1 MSNRRTFAIIS
12 HPDAGKTTLT
22 EKLLLQGGAIH
33 LAGEVKARGAA
44 RRARSD
50 WMKIEQQRGIS
61 VTSSVMTFERD
72 GITFNLLDTPGHEDF
87 SEDTYRT
94 LTAVD
99 SAIMVIDAAKGIEP
113 QTRKL
118 FEVCRLRSVPI
129 ITFVNKVDR
138 EGRSV
143 FETLDEVADAL
154 ALDVVPMS
162 WPIGMGG
169 VFQGV
174 LDFATDTISRPEGD
188 SREFLGKVTP
198 AEDIPAEIADEIEL
212 AQGGYPSF
220 DLEAYRHGD
229 MTPVYFGSA
238 LKNFGVAE
246 LIDAIARF
254 APPPRPQPSEQ
265 GTIQPENKEV
275 TGFIFKVQAN
285 MDPQHRDRIA
295 FMRLVSGTFKRGM
308 KLIPSALGKP
318 VAIHS
323 PILFFAQDRELA
335 DTAEPGDIIGIPN
348 HGTLRVGDT
357 LSETNKVR
365 FTGLPNFAPEIL
377 RRVALKDP
385 TKTKQLRKALDDLSE
400 EGVIQVFY
408 PELGGQWIVG
418 VVGQLQLDVLIS
430 RLEAEYK
437 VAAVLEASPFDTA
450 RWLKGSEAA
459 LRQFTDINKSNLAK
473 DRDGDPVFMA
483 RSAWDVG
490 YQQERNPELVQM
502 IQQKMFTFE
511 DLVTID
517 AAGLQREG
525 RRAAHDRPDAVAD
538 GLQERTGSRGW
549 HLQLGAAAHALQGH
563 QQPPAPAV
571 RGFLRKRVFHDCGR
585 EHRAGLPDQPGQA
598 QSCEQQARER

>member
-1 MSNRRTFAIIS
+1 MTANSSAHASRRTFAIIS

-61 VTSSVMTFERD
+61 VTSSVMTFQRGD
-72 GITFNLLDTPGHEDF
+72 ITFNLLDTPGHEDF

-118 FEVCRLRSVPI
+118 FEVCRMRSVPI

-138 EGRSV
+138 EGRSP
-143 FETLDEVADAL
+143 FDTLDEVADAL

-162 WPIGMGG
+162 WPVGMGG
-169 VFQGV
+169 TFKGI
-174 LDFATDTISRPEGD
+174 LDFAKGTVSRPEGD
-188 SREFLGKVTP
+188 SREFLGKVETLADFGELP
-198 AEDIPAEIADEIEL
+198 AEVAEEVEL
-212 AQGGYPSF
+212 AQGGYPEF
-220 DLEAYRHGD
+220 DLAAYRHGD
-229 MTPVYFGSA
+229 LTPVYFGSA

-246 LIDAIARF
+246 LIDAIAAF
-254 APPPRPQPSEQ
+254 APPPRPQPSSAGE
-265 GTIQPENKEV
+265 ISPERGEV
-275 TGFIFKVQAN
+275 TGFVFKVQAN

-295 FMRLVSGTFKRGM
+295 FMRMVSGTFRRGM
-308 KLIPSALGKP
+308 KLTPSGLGKP
-318 VAIHS
+318 IAVHS
-323 PILFFAQDRELA
+323 PILFFAQDREIA
-335 DTAEPGDIIGIPN
+335 DTAEAGDIIGIPN

-357 LSETNKVR
+357 LSERNDVR

-437 VAAVLEASPFDTA
+437 VAAMLEPSPFDTA
-450 RWLKGSEAA
+450 RWLKGTDAA
-459 LRQFTDINKSNLAK
+459 LRGFADFNKANLAK

-483 RSAWDVG
+483 RSAWDVS
-490 YQQERNPELVQM
+490 YQQEKNPEL
-502 IQQKMFTFE
+502 TFSA
-511 DLVTID
+511 TK
-517 AAGLQREG
+517 
-525 RRAAHDRPDAVAD
+525 
-538 GLQERTGSRGW
+538 ER
-549 HLQLGAAAHALQGH
+549 
-563 QQPPAPAV
+563 
-571 RGFLRKRVFHDCGR
+571 
-585 EHRAGLPDQPGQA
+585 
-598 QSCEQQARER
+598 

>member
-1 MSNRRTFAIIS
+1 MTLNRRTFAIIS

-22 EKLLLQGGAIH
+22 EKLLLTGGAIH

-61 VTSSVMTFERD
+61 VTSSVMTFERG

-138 EGRSV
+138 EGREP
-143 FETLDEVADAL
+143 FALLDEVADAL
-154 ALDVVPMS
+154 ALDVCPMS
-162 WPIGMGG
+162 WPAGMGG
-169 VFQGV
+169 LF
-174 LDFATDTISRPEGD
+174 EGIYD
-188 SREFLGKVTP
+188 LSANRLMQPSGPSKEFEGKMADLAGRDDP
-198 AEDIPAEIADEIEL
+198 ALAGLLSAGALERLQEETEL
-212 AQGGYPSF
+212 AEAGYESF

-229 MTPVYFGSA
+229 LTPVYFGSA
-238 LKNFGVAE
+238 LKGFGITE
-246 LIDAIARF
+246 LIDAIAAH
-254 APPPRPQPSEQ
+254 APPPRAQPAE
-265 GTIQPENKEV
+265 PEAVAPSRDDV

-295 FMRLVSGTFKRGM
+295 FMRLVSGTFRRGM
-308 KLIPSALGKP
+308 KLTPSGHGKP
-318 VAIHS
+318 IAVHS
-323 PILFFAQDRELA
+323 PILFFAQDREIA

-357 LSETNKVR
+357 LSERNDVR

-408 PELGGQWIVG
+408 PEIGAQWIVG
-418 VVGQLQLDVLIS
+418 VVGQLQLEVLIS
-430 RLEAEYK
+430 RLSAEYK
-437 VAAVLEASPFDTA
+437 VEAVLEPAPFDTA
-450 RWLKGSEAA
+450 RWISGDEATLDA
-459 LRQFTDINKSNLAK
+459 FARISQANLAK
-473 DRDGDPVFMA
+473 DRDGNPVYLA
-483 RSAWDVG
+483 KSAWDVG
-490 YQQERNPELVQM
+490 YQQERNPD
-502 IQQKMFTFE
+502 IAFSAT
-511 DLVTID
+511 
-517 AAGLQREG
+517 
-525 RRAAHDRPDAVAD
+525 
-538 GLQERTGSRGW
+538 
-549 HLQLGAAAHALQGH
+549 
-563 QQPPAPAV
+563 
-571 RGFLRKRVFHDCGR
+571 
-585 EHRAGLPDQPGQA
+585 
-598 QSCEQQARER
+598 RER

>member
-1 MSNRRTFAIIS
+1 MDAPPKSRYARGPMATSPANTRRTFAIIS

-61 VTSSVMTFERD
+61 VTSSVMTFEKD
-72 GITFNLLDTPGHEDF
+72 GVTFNLLDTPGHEDF

-138 EGRSV
+138 EGRDP
-143 FETLDEVADAL
+143 FETLDEVADML
-154 ALDVVPMS
+154 ALDVSPQM

-169 VFQGV
+169 EFEGL
-174 LDFATDTISRPEGD
+174 LDFATETISRPEGP
-188 SREFLGKVTP
+188 SREYRGTRDT
-198 AEDIPAEIADEIEL
+198 AAIPARFADEIEL
-212 AQGGYPSF
+212 ARGGYPEF
-220 DLEAYRHGD
+220 DLEAFRHGD
-229 MTPVYFGSA
+229 LTPVYFGSA
-238 LKNFGVAE
+238 LKNFGVEE
-246 LIDAIARF
+246 LIAAIARW
-254 APPPRPQPSEQ
+254 APPPRPQPAGEELVE
-265 GTIQPENKEV
+265 PDNKEV

-285 MDPQHRDRIA
+285 MDPNHRDRIA

-308 KLIPSALGKP
+308 KLTPSGLGKP
-318 VAIHS
+318 IAVHS

-335 DTAEPGDIIGIPN
+335 DTAEAGDIIGIPN

-357 LSETNKVR
+357 LSENNKLR

-377 RRVALKDP
+377 RRVVLRDP

-408 PELGGQWIVG
+408 PEIGAQSIVG

-437 VAAVLEASPFDTA
+437 VEAALEASPFATA
-450 RWLKGSEAA
+450 RWLKGSDAA
-459 LRQFTDINKSNLAK
+459 LKAFTDFNRPNLAR
-473 DRDGDPVFMA
+473 DRDGDIVFMA
-483 RSAWDVG
+483 KAVWDVG
-490 YQQERNPELVQM
+490 YQQEKNP
-502 IQQKMFTFE
+502 
-511 DLVTID
+511 DLAFSATK
-517 AAGLQREG
+517 
-525 RRAAHDRPDAVAD
+525 
-538 GLQERTGSRGW
+538 ER
-549 HLQLGAAAHALQGH
+549 
-563 QQPPAPAV
+563 
-571 RGFLRKRVFHDCGR
+571 
-585 EHRAGLPDQPGQA
+585 
-598 QSCEQQARER
+598 

>member
-33 LAGEVKARGAA
+33 LAGEVKARGQA

-61 VTSSVMTFERD
+61 VTSSVMTFQKD
-72 GITFNLLDTPGHEDF
+72 GIVFNLLDTPGHEDF

-118 FEVCRLRSVPI
+118 FEVCRMRSVPI

-169 VFQGV
+169 VFEGV
-174 LDFATDTISRPEGD
+174 LDLTQRTIARPEGD
-188 SREFLGKVTP
+188 SREFLGRRDPLDGATIPDAV
-198 AEDIPAEIADEIEL
+198 AEEIEL
-212 AQGGYPSF
+212 AQIGYPEF

-229 MTPVYFGSA
+229 LTPVYFGSA
-238 LKNFGVAE
+238 LKGFGVSE

-254 APPPRPQPSEQ
+254 APPPRPQSSDQ
-265 GTIQPENKEV
+265 GVIDPTREDV
-275 TGFIFKVQAN
+275 TGFVFKVQAN

-295 FMRLVSGTFKRGM
+295 FMRLVSGTFRRGM
-308 KLIPSALGKP
+308 KLIPSGLGKP
-318 VAIHS
+318 IAVHS
-323 PILFFAQDRELA
+323 PILFFAQDREIA
-335 DTAEPGDIIGIPN
+335 DTAQAGDIIGIPN

-357 LSETNKVR
+357 LSEKNDVR

-377 RRVALKDP
+377 RRVALRDP

-408 PELGGQWIVG
+408 PEIGAQWIVG

-437 VAAVLEASPFDTA
+437 VEAVLEPSPFDTA
-450 RWLKGSEAA
+450 RWIKGSDAA
-459 LRQFTDINKSNLAK
+459 IKGFVDFNKSNLAH

-490 YQQERNPELVQM
+490 YQQERNPEL
-502 IQQKMFTFE
+502 TFSA
-511 DLVTID
+511 TK
-517 AAGLQREG
+517 
-525 RRAAHDRPDAVAD
+525 
-538 GLQERTGSRGW
+538 ER
-549 HLQLGAAAHALQGH
+549 
-563 QQPPAPAV
+563 
-571 RGFLRKRVFHDCGR
+571 
-585 EHRAGLPDQPGQA
+585 
-598 QSCEQQARER
+598 